1 MCTPTPFTGPAPV
14 EDDSINFWASLGVS
28 PFVDQIVDHQAQPL
42 LAAAAAAQPQSVC
55 RDLFPVESDACL
67 EPRLGME
74 FESGE
79 AAKTFYIAYAGRVG
93 FSVRIARSR
102 KSKCSESIIML
113 RFVCS
118 REGFSKEKRAAA
130 AAGKKTRKRPASIR
144 EGCNAMLE
152 VLRRGDSKWI
162 VTKLVKE
169 HNHEVGLPSR
179 VQYIAIESDAVVD
192 PYIGMEFES
201 LESAKTFY
209 YSYASRVGF
218 EARVRQSRKSQDE
231 SLKML
236 KLVCSRHRYHS
247 GRENNGDD
255 AKRVRALDPSRDGCD
270 ALFEIIRKGKGT
282 WTVSKLILE
291 HTHELNPAPASR
303 VHCVRSQGEVL
314 VIANNFADTRNLLLN
329 GQDSQRPRE
338 MRYNDLGPEDAQSL
352 FEYLKERQ
360 DEDPSFF
367 YAVQHEKNG
376 QSVNVFWADA
386 KARMAYYHFG
396 DAVRFDT
403 TFRKNKENIPIVIF
417 SGVNHHVQPI
427 VFGCALL
434 LDESEAS
441 FTWLFEKWLEA
452 MHIGPPV
459 SLLTELNRGMAAAVA
474 KVLPNTHHIFCEKHI
489 LDTVKEELHGVFPDL
504 EPFITDMR
512 KCIDGSTIEESF
524 ESGWNS
530 IIIKHGLS
538 NNDLLQSVYDI
549 REQWAPAYTKKVFC
563 PRNLMP
569 TTCGNIEKVVEK
581 YFSSRTEL
589 RVAVWQLG
597 QAISSSF
604 EAEVQADYF
613 TTFQMPPLSTASPV
627 EKQGSS
633 IFTSTVF
640 SLFQSQFVS
649 SFGYRAERLENETV
663 HKYRVT
669 RYEGDEEIHTV
680 SFNPDQNVVNCSCC
694 LFESCG
700 ILCRHVLRIFVIEG
714 VRALPK
720 AYILNRWTKH
730 AKNIVTFDNY
740 IDLRGDHEDPS
751 TAMFNDLCCDAVK
764 CAKEGST
771 SSEIYAAA
779 KDALHKAFD
788 EVVLLSNNFR
798 VQQNLQSHTVSLKRP
813 IKKFAKAKDS
823 SSKSLNSITQSN
835 NYQLDCS
842 LPHDLAISRSGGFQF
857 CAARTVNVGLTL
869 QVAEYVALTAVYTPE

>member
-1 MCTPTPFTGPAPV
+1 MMEPQAV
-14 EDDSINFWASLGVS
+14 DLEDDSINFWASLGVN
-28 PFVDQIVDHQAQPL
+28 PHVDQMPLHNVHIVDHQAQPPP
-42 LAAAAAAQPQSVC
+42 AAAAAQPQSVC
-55 RDLFPVESDACL
+55 RDLFPVEADACL

-93 FSVRIARSR
+93 FSIRIARSR

-118 REGFSKEKRAAA
+118 REGFSKEKRSV
-130 AAGKKTRKRPASIR
+130 AAGTKTRKRPASIR

-152 VLRRGDSKWI
+152 VLRRGNSKWV

-179 VQYIAIESDAVVD
+179 VHYIAIENDAVVD
-192 PYIGMEFES
+192 PYLGMEFES

-209 YSYASRVGF
+209 YSYASRTGF

-247 GRENNGDD
+247 GRENNGEDT
-255 AKRVRALDPSRDGCD
+255 KRVRALDPSRDGCD
-270 ALFEIIRKGKGT
+270 ALFEIIRKGKDV

-329 GQDSQRPRE
+329 GQDSQHPRE

-352 FEYLKERQ
+352 FEYLKKRQ

-367 YAVQHEKNG
+367 YAVQHGKNG
-376 QSVNVFWADA
+376 QSANIFWADA

-396 DAVRFDT
+396 DAVRFET
-403 TFRKNKENIPIVIF
+403 AYRKNKETIPIVIF
-417 SGVNHHVQPI
+417 LGVNHHVQPV

-434 LDESEAS
+434 IDESEAS

-452 MHIGPPV
+452 MHMGPPI
-459 SLLTELNRGMAAAVA
+459 SLVTEFNRVMATAIA
-474 KVLPNTHHIFCEKHI
+474 KVLPDTYHIFCEKHI
-489 LDTVKEELHGVFPDL
+489 LDTVKEGLHGMFPDL
-504 EPFITDMR
+504 EPFINDLR
-512 KCIDGSTIEESF
+512 KCIDGSRIEELF

-530 IIIKHGLS
+530 VIIKHGLG
-538 NNDLLQSVYDI
+538 NNELLQSLYDI
-549 REQWAPAYTKKVFC
+549 RQQWAPAYTKKVFY
-563 PRNLMP
+563 PGNQMP
-569 TTCGNIEKVVEK
+569 TTCENIEKVVEK
-581 YFSSRTEL
+581 YFSSKTEL

-597 QAISSSF
+597 EVISSSF
-604 EAEVQADYF
+604 DAEVQADYF
-613 TTFQMPPLSTASPV
+613 TMFQMPPLSTASPV

-633 IFTSTVF
+633 IFTSTIF
-640 SLFQSQFVS
+640 GLFQGQFAE
-649 SFGYRAERLENETV
+649 SFGYYAERLEDETV

-669 RYEGDEEIHTV
+669 RYEGDEETYTV
-680 SFNPDQNVVNCSCC
+680 SFNPDQSTVNCSCC

-700 ILCRHVLRIFVIEG
+700 MLCRHALWIFIIEG

-720 AYILNRWTKH
+720 AYILKRWTKH
-730 AKNIVTFDNY
+730 AKNIITSENY
-740 IDLRGDHEDPS
+740 TDLRGDHEDPS
-751 TAMFNDLCCDAVK
+751 TVRYNDLCCDAVK
-764 CAKEGST
+764 CAKEGSK
-771 SSEIYAAA
+771 SSEIYAIA
-779 KDALHKAFD
+779 KDALHKALD
-788 EVVLLSNNFR
+788 EVIRSSKNFR
-798 VQQNLQSHTVSLKRP
+798 GQQNLRSCTMSIKRP
-813 IKKFAKAKDS
+813 IKKFDRAKDS
-823 SSKSLNSITQSN
+823 SCKSLKRSTSKSPFMESDDI
-835 NYQLDCS
+835 
-842 LPHDLAISRSGGFQF
+842 G
-857 CAARTVNVGLTL
+857 
-869 QVAEYVALTAVYTPE
+869 

>member
-1 MCTPTPFTGPAPV
+1 MCTPTPFTGSAPV

-42 LAAAAAAQPQSVC
+42 LAAAQPQSVC

-93 FSVRIARSR
+93 FSIRIARSR

-118 REGFSKEKRAAA
+118 REGFSKEKRAAVA
-130 AAGKKTRKRPASIR
+130 AAGGKKTRKRPASIR

-169 HNHEVGLPSR
+169 HNHEVGLPRR

-218 EARVRQSRKSQDE
+218 EARVRQSRKSQDD

-270 ALFEIIRKGKGT
+270 ALFEIIRKGKDT
-282 WTVSKLILE
+282 WTVSKLVLE

-329 GQDSQRPRE
+329 GQDSQHPRE

-376 QSVNVFWADA
+376 QSANVFWADA

-396 DAVRFDT
+396 DAVRFDI
-403 TFRKNKENIPIVIF
+403 TFRKNKENIPVVIF
-417 SGVNHHVQPI
+417 SGINHYVQPI

-441 FTWLFEKWLEA
+441 FTWLLEKWLEA

-489 LDTVKEELHGVFPDL
+489 LDTVKEELRGVFPDL
-504 EPFITDMR
+504 EPFITDLR
-512 KCIDGSTIEESF
+512 KCIDGSRIEDSF

-530 IIIKHGLS
+530 IITKHGLS
-538 NNDLLQSVYDI
+538 NNDLLQSLYDI
-549 REQWAPAYTKKVFC
+549 RGQWAPAYTKKVFC
-563 PRNLMP
+563 PRNQMP

-581 YFSSRTEL
+581 YFSSKTEL
-589 RVAVWQLG
+589 RVAVWHLG

-613 TTFQMPPLSTASPV
+613 TTFQMPVLSTASPV

-640 SLFQSQFVS
+640 GLFQGQFVS
-649 SFGYRAERLENETV
+649 SFGYHAERLEDETV

-680 SFNPDQNVVNCSCC
+680 SFDPDQNVVNCSCC
-694 LFESCG
+694 LFESSG

-730 AKNIVTFDNY
+730 AKNIVTFENY
-740 IDLRGDHEDPS
+740 IDLRGDHENPS
-751 TAMFNDLCCDAVK
+751 TAMFNDLCSDAVK
-764 CAKEGST
+764 CAKEGSK
-771 SSEIYAAA
+771 SSEIYAVA

-788 EVVLLSNNFR
+788 EVVLLSKNIR

-813 IKKFAKAKDS
+813 IKKFGKAKDS
-823 SSKSLNSITQSN
+823 SSKSLK
-835 NYQLDCS
+835 
-842 LPHDLAISRSGGFQF
+842 RS
-857 CAARTVNVGLTL
+857 ASK
-869 QVAEYVALTAVYTPE
+869 TPLMESDDIR

>member
-1 MCTPTPFTGPAPV
+1 MMESQV
-14 EDDSINFWASLGVS
+14 VDLEDDNINFWASLGVNTN
-28 PFVDQIVDHQAQPL
+28 VDQMPLHSVHIVDHQAQPPP
-42 LAAAAAAQPQSVC
+42 AAASAAAAQQQQQSVC

-118 REGFSKEKRAAA
+118 REGFSKEKRAATD
-130 AAGKKTRKRPASIR
+130 GKKTRKRPASIR

-152 VLRRGDSKWI
+152 VLRRGDSKWV

-169 HNHEVGLPSR
+169 HSHEVGLPGR
-179 VQYIAIESDAVVD
+179 VHYIAIESDAVGD

-209 YSYASRVGF
+209 YSYASRAGF

-247 GRENNGDD
+247 GRENNVDD
-255 AKRVRALDPSRDGCD
+255 TKRVRALDPSRDGCD
-270 ALFEIIRKGKGT
+270 ALFEIVRKGKDV

-291 HTHELNPAPASR
+291 HTHELNPAPASK

-329 GQDSQRPRE
+329 GQDTQHPRE

-352 FEYLKERQ
+352 FEYLKNRQ

-376 QSVNVFWADA
+376 QASNVFWADA
-386 KARMAYYHFG
+386 KARMSYYHFG
-396 DAVRFDT
+396 DAVRFET
-403 TFRKNKENIPIVIF
+403 AFRKNKEFIPIVIF
-417 SGVNHHVQPI
+417 LGVNHHAQPI

-441 FTWLFEKWLEA
+441 FTWLFEKWLDA
-452 MHIGPPV
+452 MHMCAPI
-459 SLLTELNRGMAAAVA
+459 SLLTELNQGMAAAIA
-474 KVLPNTHHIFCEKHI
+474 KVLPDTHHIICEKHI
-489 LDTVKEELHGVFPDL
+489 LDTVKEELHGNFPDL
-504 EPFITDMR
+504 EPFVADLR
-512 KCIDGSTIEESF
+512 KCIDGSRIEELF
-524 ESGWNS
+524 ESDWNS
-530 IIIKHGLS
+530 VIINHGLQ
-538 NNDLLQSVYDI
+538 NNRLLQSLYDI
-549 REQWAPAYTKKVFC
+549 RQQWVPAFTKRVFY
-563 PRNLMP
+563 PRNQMP
-569 TTCGNIEKVVEK
+569 TTCENIEK
-581 YFSSRTEL
+581 YFSSKTEL

-597 QAISSSF
+597 EAICGSF
-604 EAEVQADYF
+604 QAEVQADCITMY
-613 TTFQMPPLSTASPV
+613 QRPPLSTASPV
-627 EKQGSS
+627 EKHGSS
-633 IFTSTVF
+633 IFTSTIF
-640 SLFQSQFVS
+640 GIFQGQFAD
-649 SFGYRAERLENETV
+649 SFGYHAERLEDETV

-669 RYEGDEEIHTV
+669 RYEGDDDIHTV
-680 SFNPDQNVVNCSCC
+680 SFDPDQSTVNCSCC
-694 LFESCG
+694 LFESYG
-700 ILCRHVLRIFVIEG
+700 ILCRHALRIFIIEG

-720 AYILNRWTKH
+720 AYILKRWTKY
-730 AKNIVTFDNY
+730 AKNIITYDNY
-740 IDLRGDHEDPS
+740 VDLRGDREDPS
-751 TAMFNDLCCDAVK
+751 TAKFNDLCCDAMK
-764 CAKEGST
+764 CAKEGSK
-771 SSEIYAAA
+771 SSEIYAIA

-788 EVVLLSNNFR
+788 EVVRSSKNFR
-798 VQQNLQSHTVSLKRP
+798 GQQNLQSCAASLKRP
-813 IKKFAKAKDS
+813 IKKFGKAKDS
-823 SSKSLNSITQSN
+823 SAKSLK
-835 NYQLDCS
+835 
-842 LPHDLAISRSGGFQF
+842 RS
-857 CAARTVNVGLTL
+857 ASK
-869 QVAEYVALTAVYTPE
+869 TPLMESDDIR

>member
-1 MCTPTPFTGPAPV
+1 MV
-14 EDDSINFWASLGVS
+14 DLEDDSINFWASLGVS
-28 PFVDQIVDHQAQPL
+28 PHVDQMPLHSVHIVDHQAQPA
-42 LAAAAAAQPQSVC
+42 LAAAAAAIQPQSVC

-118 REGFSKEKRAAA
+118 REGFSKEKRVVT
-130 AAGKKTRKRPASIR
+130 AGKKTRKRPASIR

-179 VQYIAIESDAVVD
+179 VQYIAIESDTVVD

-218 EARVRQSRKSQDE
+218 EARVRQSHKSQDE

-247 GRENNGDD
+247 GRESNGEDT
-255 AKRVRALDPSRDGCD
+255 KRVRAMDPSRDGCD
-270 ALFEIIRKGKGT
+270 ALFEIIRKGKDT

-314 VIANNFADTRNLLLN
+314 VIANNFSDTRNLLLN
-329 GQDSQRPRE
+329 GQDSQHPRE
-338 MRYNDLGPEDAQSL
+338 VRYNDLGPEDAQSL
-352 FEYLKERQ
+352 FEYLKKRQ
-360 DEDPSFF
+360 EEDPSFF
-367 YAVQHEKNG
+367 YAVQYEKNG
-376 QSVNVFWADA
+376 HSTNIFWADA

-396 DAVRFDT
+396 DAVRFET
-403 TFRKNKENIPIVIF
+403 TYRKDKETIPIVIF
-417 SGVNHHVQPI
+417 SGVNHHVQPV

-452 MHIGPPV
+452 MHMGPPV

-474 KVLPNTHHIFCEKHI
+474 KVLPNTHHIFCERHI
-489 LDTVKEELHGVFPDL
+489 LDTMTEDLHGTLPDPVAL
-504 EPFITDMR
+504 VTDLR
-512 KCIDGSTIEESF
+512 KCIDGSRIEELF
-524 ESGWNS
+524 DSGWNS
-530 IIIKHGLS
+530 VIIKHELS
-538 NNDLLQSVYDI
+538 NNQLLQSLYDI
-549 REQWAPAYTKKVFC
+549 RQRWAPAYTKNVFY

-569 TTCGNIEKVVEK
+569 TTFGSIEKAIQK
-581 YFSSRTEL
+581 YFSSKTEL
-589 RVAVWQLG
+589 RVAVCQLE
-597 QAISSSF
+597 QVISSSF

-613 TTFQMPPLSTASPV
+613 TMFQMPALSTASPV

-633 IFTSTVF
+633 IFTSTIF
-640 SLFQSQFVS
+640 GLFQGQFVD
-649 SFGYRAERLENETV
+649 SFGYHAERLEDDTV
-663 HKYRVT
+663 HKYRVNI
-669 RYEGDEEIHTV
+669 YEGDEEIHTV
-680 SFNPDQNVVNCSCC
+680 YFNPDQGTVNCSCC

-700 ILCRHVLRIFVIEG
+700 ILCRHALRIFIIEG
-714 VRALPK
+714 VHDLPK
-720 AYILNRWTKH
+720 AYILKRWTKH
-730 AKNIVTFDNY
+730 AKNIDTSDNY
-740 IDLRGDHEDPS
+740 IDLRGGRDDPS
-751 TAMFNDLCCDAVK
+751 TARFNDLFCHVVK
-764 CAKEGST
+764 FAKEGSK
-771 SSEIYAAA
+771 SAEIYAVA
-779 KDALHKAFD
+779 KDSLSKAFD
-788 EVVLLSNNFR
+788 EVVQSSKNFR
-798 VQQNLQSHTVSLKRP
+798 GQQNLQSYTMSLKRS
-813 IKKFAKAKDS
+813 IKKFGKGRDS
-823 SSKSLNSITQSN
+823 SDKSSK
-835 NYQLDCS
+835 
-842 LPHDLAISRSGGFQF
+842 RSASKHPLMECDDVDDQI
-857 CAARTVNVGLTL
+857 
-869 QVAEYVALTAVYTPE
+869 Y

>member
-1 MCTPTPFTGPAPV
+1 MMEPQVADL

-28 PFVDQIVDHQAQPL
+28 PHVDQMPLHSVQIVDHQAQPP

-118 REGFSKEKRAAA
+118 REGFSKEKRVV
-130 AAGKKTRKRPASIR
+130 AAGKKTRKRAASIR

-179 VQYIAIESDAVVD
+179 VQYIAIESDTVVD

-247 GRENNGDD
+247 GRENNGEDT
-255 AKRVRALDPSRDGCD
+255 KRVRALDPSRDGCD
-270 ALFEIIRKGKGT
+270 ALFEIIRKGKDT

-291 HTHELNPAPASR
+291 HAHELNPAPASK

-329 GQDSQRPRE
+329 GQDSQHPRE

-352 FEYLKERQ
+352 FEYLKKRQ
-360 DEDPSFF
+360 EEDPSFF
-367 YAVQHEKNG
+367 YAVQHEKNEH
-376 QSVNVFWADA
+376 SANIFWADA

-396 DAVRFDT
+396 DAVRFET
-403 TFRKNKENIPIVIF
+403 AYRKNKETIPIVIF
-417 SGVNHHVQPI
+417 SGVNHHVQPV

-434 LDESEAS
+434 LDDSEAS

-452 MHIGPPV
+452 MHMGPPV

-489 LDTVKEELHGVFPDL
+489 LDTMKEDLHGTFPDP
-504 EPFITDMR
+504 EAFVTDLR
-512 KCIDGSTIEESF
+512 KCIDGPRIEELF
-524 ESGWNS
+524 DSGWNS
-530 IIIKHGLS
+530 VIIKHELS
-538 NNDLLQSVYDI
+538 NNELLQSLYDI
-549 REQWAPAYTKKVFC
+549 RQQWAPAYTKKAFY

-569 TTCGNIEKVVEK
+569 TTCGSIKKAIEK
-581 YFSSRTEL
+581 YFSSKTEL

-613 TTFQMPPLSTASPV
+613 TMFQMPALSTASPV

-633 IFTSTVF
+633 IFTSTIF
-640 SLFQSQFVS
+640 ALFQGQFVD
-649 SFGYRAERLENETV
+649 SFGYHAERLDDDTV
-663 HKYRVT
+663 HKYRVK
-669 RYEGDEEIHTV
+669 RYEGDEEIHIV
-680 SFNPDQNVVNCSCC
+680 YFNPDRSTVNCSCC

-700 ILCRHVLRIFVIEG
+700 ILCRHALRIFIIEG
-714 VRALPK
+714 VRDLPK
-720 AYILNRWTKH
+720 AYILKRWTKH
-730 AKNIVTFDNY
+730 AKNIVTAENY
-740 IDLRGDHEDPS
+740 TDLRGDCEDPS
-751 TAMFNDLCCDAVK
+751 TARFNDLCCHVVK
-764 CAKEGST
+764 FAKEGSK
-771 SSEIYAAA
+771 SSEIYAVA
-779 KDALHKAFD
+779 KDALSMAFD
-788 EVVLLSNNFR
+788 EVVQSSKNFR
-798 VQQNLQSHTVSLKRP
+798 GQQNLQSYTMSLKRP
-813 IKKFAKAKDS
+813 IKKFGKAKDS
-823 SSKSLNSITQSN
+823 SGKSSK
-835 NYQLDCS
+835 
-842 LPHDLAISRSGGFQF
+842 RS
-857 CAARTVNVGLTL
+857 ASKNRLMESDDVR
-869 QVAEYVALTAVYTPE
+869 